1 MILVT
6 VGATRPFDRL
16 VKAADELA
24 SLADEPLII
33 QRGTGPYKPR
43 FALHV
48 DFVDEV
54 QMRKWLSESRVVV
67 SHAGGGSIFD
77 ALQAGKPL
85 VLAPRIARLGEHIDD
100 HQFELAEA
108 LAAQGRTVVVADLS
122 AATLVEAISQA
133 EQLQK
138 EVKLREDGLHAALRN
153 WLAEQAAG
161 PPPRRCRLLSRKRG
175 RR

>member
-16 VKAADELA
+16 VEAADELA
-24 SLADEPLII
+24 LLVDEPLII
-33 QRGTGPYKPR
+33 QCGAGSYKPR
-43 FALHV
+43 FASHV
-48 DFVDEV
+48 DFVDEA

-77 ALQAGKPL
+77 TLQAGKPL

-108 LAAQGRTVVVADLS
+108 LAAQERTVVVTDLS
-122 AATLVEAISQA
+122 TATLVEAISQA

-138 EVKLREDGLHAALRN
+138 EVKFGESGLHAALRD

-161 PPPRRCRLLSRKRG
+161 SPPRRCRLLPRKR
-175 RR
+175 RRR